1 MIDESILDEI
11 IPVPDADTKMQELK
25 EELAAEG
32 FTITKWGSGGV
43 FYWLTR
49 ICVQIHI
56 ELLRLARTI
65 LNNQF
70 LRHAEGR
77 WLELKAADFSKF
89 RKAATRTQGY
99 VTLVRSDYGQALT
112 VTKGHM
118 FKTAPDINGDE
129 LVYYTL
135 EDTVIQAGQAE
146 GSVLVEAEA
155 AGARYNVSEDQIRVS
170 MIYLEGVSQVTNR
183 QGWIYSEGADEESEA
198 GLRSRTLSSW
208 EELSTNTTSA
218 KLKAAVEA
226 IPGVMCAYIDDQH
239 PRGQGPVDVIVVGTA
254 GEASEELVR
263 KAQAAAD
270 QLKDNYEDYLAKSGT
285 ITYQDVDITL
295 YLKQGAGVTD
305 VEETARS
312 LIAGAMSL
320 SNRTDFNLFL
330 QDDIRYVLRQS
341 IPDYRKTV
349 FTAPAVDVELPA
361 GNVVMLGSITVKVRN
376 T

>member
-11 IPVPDADTKMQELK
+11 IPVPDADAKMQELK

-99 VTLVRSDYGQALT
+99 VTLIRSDYGQALII
-112 VTKGHM
+112 TKGHM

-129 LVYYTL
+129 LVYYAL

-155 AGARYNVSEDQIRVS
+155 AGAR
-170 MIYLEGVSQVTNR
+170 
-183 QGWIYSEGADEESEA
+183 
-198 GLRSRTLSSW
+198 
-208 EELSTNTTSA
+208 
-218 KLKAAVEA
+218 
-226 IPGVMCAYIDDQH
+226 
-239 PRGQGPVDVIVVGTA
+239 
-254 GEASEELVR
+254 
-263 KAQAAAD
+263 
-270 QLKDNYEDYLAKSGT
+270 
-285 ITYQDVDITL
+285 
-295 YLKQGAGVTD
+295 
-305 VEETARS
+305 
-312 LIAGAMSL
+312 
-320 SNRTDFNLFL
+320 
-330 QDDIRYVLRQS
+330 
-341 IPDYRKTV
+341 
-349 FTAPAVDVELPA
+349 
-361 GNVVMLGSITVKVRN
+361 
-376 T
+376 